1 MEQLGISVEEV
12 AKALGKGRL
21 FVINAVV
28 NGSLP
33 GCYTISENGRRNVF
47 IPRKAFEKFMETW
60 DRSPS
65 EEVIDALISA
75 YESKNGRCANNDQ

>member
-1 MEQLGISVEEV
+1 MDSPVISVEEV
-12 AKALGKGRL
+12 AKILGKSRH

-33 GCYTISENGRRNVF
+33 GCYTISPGGRRNVS
-47 IPRKAFEKFMETW
+47 IPRKAFEKFMEAW

-65 EEVIDALISA
+65 EEVIDALINA
-75 YESKNGRCANNDQ
+75 YQKEKSRHGNVD

>member
-1 MEQLGISVEEV
+1 MGSPVISVEEV
-12 AKALGKGRL
+12 AKILGKSRH

-33 GCYTISENGRRNVF
+33 GCYTISPGGRRNVS
-47 IPRKAFEKFMETW
+47 IPRKAFEKFMEAW

-65 EEVIDALISA
+65 EEVIDALINA
-75 YESKNGRCANNDQ
+75 YQKEKSRHGNVD

>member
-1 MEQLGISVEEV
+1 MENPVISVEEV
-12 AKALGKGRL
+12 AKILGKSRH

-33 GCYTISENGRRNVF
+33 GCYTISPGGRRNVS
-47 IPRKAFEKFMETW
+47 IPRKAFEKFMEAW

-65 EEVIDALISA
+65 EEVIDALINA
-75 YESKNGRCANNDQ
+75 YQKEKSRHGNVD

>member
-1 MEQLGISVEEV
+1 MDSPVISVEEV
-12 AKALGKGRL
+12 AKILGKSRH

-33 GCYTISENGRRNVF
+33 GCYTVSPGGRRNVS

-60 DRSPS
+60 DRSPG
-65 EEVIDALISA
+65 EEVIDALINA
-75 YESKNGRCANNDQ
+75 YQKEKSRHGNVD

>member
-1 MEQLGISVEEV
+1 MDSPVISVEEV
-12 AKALGKGRL
+12 AKILCKSRH

-33 GCYTISENGRRNVF
+33 GCYTVSPGGRRNVS

-60 DRSPS
+60 DRSPG
-65 EEVIDALISA
+65 EEVIDALINA
-75 YESKNGRCANNDQ
+75 YQKEKSRHGNVD

>member
-1 MEQLGISVEEV
+1 MDSLVISVEEV
-12 AKALGKGRL
+12 AKILGKSRH

-33 GCYTISENGRRNVF
+33 GCYTISPGGRRNVS
-47 IPRKAFEKFMETW
+47 IPRKAFEKFMEAW

-65 EEVIDALISA
+65 EEVIDALINA
-75 YESKNGRCANNDQ
+75 YQKEKSRHGNVD

>member
-1 MEQLGISVEEV
+1 MENPVISVEEV
-12 AKALGKGRL
+12 AKILGKSRH

-33 GCYTISENGRRNVF
+33 GCYTVSPGGRRNVS

-60 DRSPS
+60 DRSPG
-65 EEVIDALISA
+65 EEVIDALINA
-75 YESKNGRCANNDQ
+75 YQKEKSRHGNVD

>member
-1 MEQLGISVEEV
+1 MGSPVISVEEV
-12 AKALGKGRL
+12 AKILGKSRH

-33 GCYTISENGRRNVF
+33 GCYTISPGGRRNVS
-47 IPRKAFEKFMETW
+47 IPRKAFEKFMEAW

-65 EEVIDALISA
+65 EEVIDALINA
-75 YESKNGRCANNDQ
+75 YQKEKSRHGNVG

>member
-1 MEQLGISVEEV
+1 MESPVISVEEV
-12 AKALGKGRL
+12 AKILGKSRH

-33 GCYTISENGRRNVF
+33 GCYTISPGGRRNVS
-47 IPRKAFEKFMETW
+47 IPRKAFEKFMEAW

-65 EEVIDALISA
+65 EEVIDALINA
-75 YESKNGRCANNDQ
+75 YQKEKSRHGNVD

>member
-1 MEQLGISVEEV
+1 MESPVIGVEEV
-12 AKALGKGRL
+12 AKILGKSRH

-33 GCYTISENGRRNVF
+33 GCYTISPGGRRNVS
-47 IPRKAFEKFMETW
+47 IPRKAFEKFMEAW

-65 EEVIDALISA
+65 EEVIDALINA
-75 YESKNGRCANNDQ
+75 YQKEKSRHGNVD

>member
-1 MEQLGISVEEV
+1 MESPVISVEEV
-12 AKALGKGRL
+12 AKILGKGRH

-33 GCYTISENGRRNVF
+33 GCYTISPGGRRNVS
-47 IPRKAFEKFMETW
+47 IPRKAFEKFMEAW

-65 EEVIDALISA
+65 EEVIDALINA
-75 YESKNGRCANNDQ
+75 YQKEKSRHGNVD

>member
-1 MEQLGISVEEV
+1 MESPVISVEEV
-12 AKALGKGRL
+12 AKILGKSRH

-33 GCYTISENGRRNVF
+33 GCYTVSPGGRRNVS

-60 DRSPS
+60 DRSPG
-65 EEVIDALISA
+65 EEVIDALINA
-75 YESKNGRCANNDQ
+75 YQKEKSRHGNVD

>member
-1 MEQLGISVEEV
+1 MESPVISVEEV
-12 AKALGKGRL
+12 AKILGKGRH

-33 GCYTISENGRRNVF
+33 GCYTISPGGRRNVS
-47 IPRKAFEKFMETW
+47 IPRKAFEKFMEAW

-65 EEVIDALISA
+65 EEVIDALINA
-75 YESKNGRCANNDQ
+75 YQKEKSRHGNFD

>member
-1 MEQLGISVEEV
+1 MGSPVISVEEV
-12 AKALGKGRL
+12 AKILGKSRH

-33 GCYTISENGRRNVF
+33 GCYTISPGGRRNVS
-47 IPRKAFEKFMETW
+47 IPRKAFKKFMEAW

-65 EEVIDALISA
+65 EEVIDALINA
-75 YESKNGRCANNDQ
+75 YQKEKSRHGNVD